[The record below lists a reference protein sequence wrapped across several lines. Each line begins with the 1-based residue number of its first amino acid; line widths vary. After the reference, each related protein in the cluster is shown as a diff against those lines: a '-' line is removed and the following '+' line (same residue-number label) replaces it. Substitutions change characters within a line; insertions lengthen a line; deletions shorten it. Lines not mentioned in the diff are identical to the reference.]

1 MRIISGI
8 ARGTRLVTL
17 EGIETRP
24 TLDRVKE
31 PLFSIIQMHI
41 RGARVLD
48 LFAGSGALGLEALSR
63 GAESAV
69 FCDVSNKAINVI
81 NQNIQK
87 TKFTDKTRVF
97 QESYEDVLKE
107 LAMENNNSVDG
118 ECTNVFDLIF
128 LDPPYAGGM
137 LENAIQSILDYNLL
151 AEDGIIVVE
160 TDMESELKK
169 LQSIGLYVKD
179 IRKYGR
185 VILLFLE
192 HKK

>member
-97 QESYEDVLKE
+97 QESYEDVLKK

-118 ECTNVFDLIF
+118 ERTNVFDLIF

>member
-8 ARGTRLVTL
+8 ARGSRLVTL

-41 RGARVLD
+41 KGAKVLD

-63 GAESAV
+63 GAEMAV
-69 FCDVSNKAINVI
+69 FSDVSERAINVI

-87 TKFTDKTRVF
+87 TKFIDKSVVF
-97 QESYEDVLKE
+97 NNSYEIVLKK
-107 LAMENNNSVDG
+107 LADEG
-118 ECTNVFDLIF
+118 KVFDLIF
-128 LDPPYAGGM
+128 LDPPYESGL
-137 LENAIQSILDYNLL
+137 LENAIQEIVKYNLL
-151 AEDGIIVVE
+151 SKDGIIIVE
-160 TDMESELKK
+160 TDMESELQKI
-169 LQSIGLYVKD
+169 QNSGLHIKD

-185 VILLFLE
+185 VILVLLVR
-192 HKK
+192 KD